1 MSSANCPVCGEFSG
15 KEKAVRNSL
24 PVFSCRICRADF
36 TPLPDSDVIESKD
49 TFIHGIQVGYD
60 QQVEIARKILP
71 ERLREY
77 ENILGRKVSSV
88 LEIGCATGA
97 YSIPFRELG
106 VEYVGFEIEEEMA
119 RSAKIRT
126 GQDIR
131 AGNFMDAR
139 LDGEFD
145 VIFLSQVLEHVP
157 NPLPFLQK
165 CRELVPNG
173 LIHID
178 VPNHDSLTSIIRK
191 ISHPTDYGF
200 IQPYYHLIAYTK
212 DTFHFMAD
220 RVGLEARVLA
230 GFANDHRLWGQLNL
244 NPPLVSRL
252 IYRISETLGRG
263 SLLTGIFV
271 PKATN

>member
-1 MSSANCPVCGEFSG
+1 MSSANCPVCGEFNAQ
-15 KEKAVRNSL
+15 EKTERNSL
-24 PVFSCRICRADF
+24 PIFSCRVCRADF
-36 TPLPDSDVIESKD
+36 APLPDSDVIESKD
-49 TFIHGIQVGYD
+49 TFIHGIQTGYEH
-60 QQVEIARKILP
+60 QVEIARKVLP
-71 ERLREY
+71 GRLRGY
-77 ENILGRKVSSV
+77 ENILCRKVSRV

-106 VEYVGFEIEEEMA
+106 IEYVGFEIDEAMA
-119 RSAKIRT
+119 LSAKART

-131 AGNFMDAR
+131 AGNFMDAQ
-139 LDGEFD
+139 LVGEFD

-157 NPLPFLQK
+157 SPLPFLVK

-200 IQPYYHLIAYTK
+200 IQPHYHLIAYRK
-212 DTFHFMAD
+212 ETFRFMAD
-220 RVGLEARVLA
+220 RVGLEPRVLA
-230 GFANDHRLWGQLNL
+230 GFANDHHLWGQLNI
-244 NPPLVSRL
+244 NPPVVSRL
-252 IYRISETLGRG
+252 IYRVSEALGRG

-271 PKATN
+271 PKAAV